1 MMWRVLALL
10 CLSCVPAFAYLDP
23 GSGSLLLSS
32 IVAVFASVVFF
43 FKNLFYKL
51 TSPSTFLSGGFS
63 SGFSPRGGGNSALS
77 SHLVFYSEGK
87 QYYHTFKPIL
97 DALDSLKHPY
107 TYLTSGQDDPALL
120 RGEAQS
126 FGTFEYIG
134 AGNKAYVRLNTL
146 RADICVLTTPG
157 LDVLQIKRS
166 RGVRHYCHIVHSLT
180 PMTYRAFGLDY
191 FDSVLVANEIQ
202 RDFVREVEEAHG
214 VKRKYI
220 GVVGS
225 TYLDELSVLRH
236 SVLSDKAGSLIVGGG
251 HYPQGSSLASN
262 LHNPTFSSQSLE
274 CQEGK
279 PSAECK
285 ANSESKESLE
295 SSLSESHT
303 DSQKSELA
311 HTEPHE
317 ILGFEMK
324 NRGFGARSEEA
335 TLSVVPEAERVDS
348 LMRDQ
353 RGQIS
358 EGKSTQKASQ
368 EKAQGLGGSILDE
381 KSGLCSRERGD
392 KTRASIDE
400 VSDKLPD
407 LSLKDNA
414 PQSMPTILISPS
426 WGKETLLTK
435 YGLTLLEPLAQ
446 AGFSLIIR
454 PHPQSLIGEAESKNI
469 AHLQEALQQ
478 YANVAWDIGTPNVY
492 AFAKAD
498 MMISDF
504 SSVIFD
510 FVCLEGKPVLTLDF
524 AFDPAGYDLSDIDME
539 HFYTFETLK
548 RIGGK
553 LEERDFAHITSVIAQ
568 ILESNKTKE
577 AQKCKEE
584 LWRYPHHAG
593 LKAVQEILK
602 IERELLEQNLKAYMP
617 QVRRIREID
626 AMLEGAR

>member
-1 MMWRVLALL
+1 MADLAPDLAL
-10 CLSCVPAFAYLDP
+10 
-23 GSGSLLLSS
+23 G
-32 IVAVFASVVFF
+32 
-43 FKNLFYKL
+43 
-51 TSPSTFLSGGFS
+51 
-63 SGFSPRGGGNSALS
+63 GGGNSTLN

-107 TYLTSGQDDPALL
+107 IYLTSGDDDPALL

-251 HYPQGSSLASN
+251 HYRLGSSLASN

-285 ANSESKESLE
+285 ANSESKTITESTTLKNLNEALPNINNARDNASLAE
-295 SSLSESHT
+295 SNFAKSHT
-303 DSQKSELA
+303 NSEFA
-311 HTEPHE
+311 HKEQHE

-335 TLSVVPEAERVDS
+335 TLAVVPEAERVDS

-358 EGKSTQKASQ
+358 EGKSTQKTSQ
-368 EKAQGLGGSILDE
+368 GKAQGLGGSILDE

-553 LEERDFAHITSVIAQ
+553 LEERDFGDITSVIAQ

-602 IERELLEQNLKAYMP
+602 IERELLEQSLKAYMP

-626 AMLEGAR
+626 AMLEGVR